1 MAFIPVPNGVQLC
14 FDFASS
20 GQNWQFCLMLRKSSG
35 APTTT
40 DLEDVVLA
48 AATWWGSSL
57 KPDLT
62 TATTLRQIRAT
73 DMTVQG
79 GPQHI
84 DTINQAGTS
93 ASDEIGLNSPLVVS
107 LRTQKRG
114 RSYRGRVY
122 ISGMNIDGISN
133 AVDVA
138 SGTASAF
145 ATIFAGLATALDALG
160 FDVVVAS
167 RQHNG
172 VPTNPAEVNEVTAYI
187 VDTHLDSQRRRLSGR
202 GT

>member
-14 FDFASS
+14 FDFTSS
-20 GQNWQFCLMLRKSSG
+20 GQNWQFCLMLRKSAG

-40 DLEDVVLA
+40 DLSDIADA
-48 AATWWGSSL
+48 AESWWTNHL

-62 TATTLRQIRAT
+62 SATVCRQIRAT
-73 DMTVQG
+73 DMTAQG
-79 GPQHI
+79 APQHI
-84 DTINQAGTS
+84 NTVNDAGAS
-93 ASDEIGLNSPLVVS
+93 ASDEIGLNSALVVS
-107 LRTQKRG
+107 GRTEKRG
-114 RSYRGRVY
+114 RSYRGRAY
-122 ISGMNIDGISN
+122 ISGMNIDGMTN

-145 ATIFAGLATALDALG
+145 ASIFGTLQTELDAIG
-160 FDVVVAS
+160 FDTVIAS

-172 VPTNPAEVNEVTAYI
+172 VVTNPAETNEVTAWI
-187 VDTHLDSQRRRLSGR
+187 VDTHLDSQRRRLAGR